1 MKYLKVKT
9 LFLTILA
16 VGIFGFVS
24 CDKFDNPVDDSD
36 YTPTKVVL
44 YDVNEINL
52 QEGNLDQPITCEPIL
67 PMGVD
72 RLDNRKGPDRK
83 KDEKRPGI
91 GFEEI
96 FRLMALTPEQ
106 YEVIKA
112 YFSEHRDCV
121 SSWLKKLRDAQMEI
135 IAAAREEQKSII
147 AKYKAGEITREEAAL
162 ALRELNLKT
171 KEALRNLTVNEDVR
185 KGIKDCFDELIANI
199 KSELTPEQLTMFE
212 RWLASKNGTIRNIG

>member
-83 KDEKRPGI
+83 KDENRPGI

-112 YFSEHRDCV
+112 YFAEHRDCV
-121 SSWLKKLRDAQMEI
+121 SSWLKILRDAQMEI

-171 KEALRNLTVNEDVR
+171 KEALRNLTVNEEVR

>member
-83 KDEKRPGI
+83 KDENRPGI

-112 YFSEHRDCV
+112 YFAEHRDCV
-121 SSWLKKLRDAQMEI
+121 SSWLKILRDAQMEI

>member
-1 MKYLKVKT
+1 MKYLKVKA
-9 LFLTILA
+9 LFLSILA

-36 YTPTKVVL
+36 YTPTRVVF

-67 PMGVD
+67 PIGVD

-83 KDEKRPGI
+83 KDERRPGI

-112 YFSEHRDCV
+112 YFAEHRDCV
-121 SSWLKKLRDAQMEI
+121 SSWLKILRDAQMEI
-135 IAAAREEQKSII
+135 IAAAREEQKTII
-147 AKYKAGEITREEAAL
+147 AKYKAGEITREEAAA
-162 ALRELNLKT
+162 ALRDLNQKT
-171 KEALRNLTVNEDVR
+171 KEALKNLPENTEVR
-185 KGIKDCFDELIANI
+185 KGIQDCFEELIANI

-212 RWLASKNGTIRNIG
+212 RWLASKTLNIENLG